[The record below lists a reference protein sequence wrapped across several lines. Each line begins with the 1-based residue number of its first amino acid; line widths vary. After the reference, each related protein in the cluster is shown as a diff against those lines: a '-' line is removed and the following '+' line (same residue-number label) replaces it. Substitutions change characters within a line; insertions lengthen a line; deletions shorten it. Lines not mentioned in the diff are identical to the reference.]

1 MRTDRWIK
9 KQAQPRARSVTR
21 RQFIGVAGAAA
32 ISLAAAAD
40 KGKRGQGI
48 KKKGAPAVARNEK
61 TNNMNVIV
69 IIADSM
75 RADHLGC
82 YGSKIKTP
90 NLDWFAA
97 ESALFGEAYA
107 ENLPTMPA
115 RTAWW
120 TGRFLFTQRGWQ
132 PMAMNDYLM
141 AEIFWDR
148 GMTSAFVTDVYHMHK
163 PIYNCGRG
171 FDTVVFVRGQEYDP
185 WIVDKTIKVDIAR
198 YHRLPGNDKDEMW
211 RGRFEQYLRN
221 VSGFKSEEDYFAP
234 RVVKEAIAWLEKVT
248 KRQKDNLFLWVD
260 CFDPHEPWDPPAPY
274 REMYDPGYNGLEMI
288 DPVPGDVK
296 GYMSEAELKH
306 TRALYAGEVTFVD
319 KWIGILLDRI
329 RDLGLWENS
338 LIVFMSDHGEP
349 LGEHGYVR
357 KAFPRNYEELAH
369 IPMIV
374 RHPKGVGAGKR
385 FSAFVQP
392 PDLLPTCLDLKGIS
406 KDLRLDYRAPVKL
419 TFPQDVV
426 VQSENVRLTG
436 QTFLPILEGR
446 AETIRDFA
454 VTAHHNAQWAIRT
467 KEWAYLCNLN
477 KKQPNELYDRVKD
490 RAETRN
496 VLAEQKEIASA
507 LETKLKDFAQSV
519 SGE

>member
-1 MRTDRWIK
+1 MMTNRRIEK
-9 KQAQPRARSVTR
+9 KSEPVGGLVSR
-21 RQFIGVAGAAA
+21 RQFIGVTGAAA
-32 ISLAAAAD
+32 MGLAAAGAKS
-40 KGKRGQGI
+40 KGSQAG
-48 KKKGAPAVARNEK
+48 KKKGAPPVARNENL
-61 TNNMNVIV
+61 NNLNVIV

-75 RADHLGC
+75 RADHVGC

-90 NLDWFAA
+90 NLDRFGA
-97 ESALFGEAYA
+97 ESALFEEAYA
-107 ENLPTMPA
+107 ENLPTMPS
-115 RTAWW
+115 RTAMW
-120 TGRFLFTQRGWQ
+120 TGRYLFWQRGWQ

-148 GMTSAFVTDVYHMHK
+148 GMTSAFITDVYHMHK

-171 FDTVVFVRGQEYDP
+171 FDTTVFIRGQEYDP
-185 WIVDKTIKVDIAR
+185 WIIDPSVKVDVTK
-198 YHRLPGNDKDEMW
+198 YHRLPGNDKDATW
-211 RGRFEQYLRN
+211 RSRYEQYLRN
-221 VSGFKSEEDYFAP
+221 VSGFKTEEDYFAP
-234 RVVKEAIAWLEKVT
+234 RVVKEAIAWLEKAT
-248 KRQKDNLFLWVD
+248 KKQKDNLFLWVD
-260 CFDPHEPWDPPAPY
+260 CFDPHEPWDPPPPY
-274 REMYDPGYNGLEMI
+274 REMYDPGYKGLEMI
-288 DPVPGDVK
+288 DPVPGPVE

-329 RDLGLWENS
+329 RELGLWENS
-338 LIVFMSDHGEP
+338 LIVFTSDHGEP

-369 IPMIV
+369 TPLMV

-392 PDLLPTCLDLKGIS
+392 PDLLPTILELKGIS
-406 KDLRLDYRAPVKL
+406 KDLRLNYTAPVKL

-436 QTFLPILEGR
+436 ESFLPILEGR
-446 AETIRDFA
+446 AEAIRDFA
-454 VTAHHNAQWAIRT
+454 VTAHHNAQWSIRT
-467 KEWAYLCNLN
+467 KEWAYLYNLN